1 MPERLADDREGDRG
15 PALEPTRGPGLEPV
29 RAPRLAPRRAD
40 GFRRGVLALTHAVLA
55 TPGGTGTAYQRILE
69 TAIRHVPGARGGS
82 VLERGDDGCYR
93 RIAVWGADP
102 GSPATL
108 AVGPHALP
116 RGTSAVV
123 LSDRDWAGVVPPSP
137 AAGPGGGERRRT
149 RLVVPVVVDDEPVA
163 YLLLHA
169 SDRTDTF
176 PPEAVELGAVLGR
189 LTGALVQRLRLE
201 AALRAERD
209 KLDHLAHHDPLTG
222 LPNRV
227 LLMDRLRQALA
238 RDARDGRVTGLLLL
252 DLDGFQRVN
261 DRHGH
266 EAGDLLLARLSDRLR
281 ERMRG
286 IDTVAHLGG
295 DEFALVAS
303 GLERIGDL
311 RVLAR
316 QALEASRAV
325 FDLGAVDVH
334 VGGSIGVAVA
344 PHDAEDAEGLLRNAT
359 LAMQRTKQRGRGEVT
374 FYTAAIDATMRER
387 GRLTDD
393 LRDALLTGHEVWV
406 AFQPKVDLATGACVG
421 AEALARWDHPD
432 LGPVSP
438 GLFAPLTEEA
448 GMVHALS
455 ARVYDEACAAFAGW
469 KARGLTTSWRLA
481 LNVQPQQL
489 AQGDLVSLVHAVLRR
504 HRLAATDLELEVTES
519 IAFGDAEE
527 ALEPLRVLREEG
539 ARVAIDDFGKGFSSL
554 QRLTTL
560 PVDTLK
566 IDRSFVRGMGGS
578 GRGAAV
584 VDTIAAL
591 ARAFGLGLVAEGVE
605 TALQAD
611 ALRRRGC
618 GVAQGFLY
626 SRPLRAS
633 DLPEWLEAHE
643 RRHAQAPDTA
653 GA

>member
-1 MPERLADDREGDRG
+1 MPERLADDREGERG
-15 PALEPTRGPGLEPV
+15 PEPQ
-29 RAPRLAPRRAD
+29 PRRAD
-40 GFRRGVLALTHAVLA
+40 ACLRGVVALTQAVLGA
-55 TPGGTGTAYQRILE
+55 PDAGGRPYQRLL
-69 TAIRHVPGARGGS
+69 AAAVRHVPGAGAGS
-82 VLERGDDGCYR
+82 VLERGDDGR
-93 RIAVWGADP
+93 FHRVAGWGADP
-102 GSPATL
+102 GCPATL
-108 AVGPHALP
+108 AVDADALP
-116 RGTSAVV
+116 PGASAVV
-123 LSDRDWAGVVPPSP
+123 LDDREWARVLPPSP
-137 AAGPGGGERRRT
+137 GGGRAGGERRRT
-149 RLVVPVVVDDEPVA
+149 RLVVAVVLDDEPVA
-163 YLLLHA
+163 YLVLHA
-169 SDRTDTF
+169 TDRAGAF

-189 LTGALVQRLRLE
+189 LGGALVQRRRLE
-201 AALRAERD
+201 AALRAERE

-238 RDARDGRVTGLLLL
+238 RDAREGRVTGLLLL

-281 ERMRG
+281 ERMRD

-393 LRDALLTGHEVWV
+393 LRDALLTGHQVWV
-406 AFQPKVDLATGACVG
+406 AFQPKIDLATGACVG

-469 KARGLTTSWRLA
+469 KARGLTTGWRLA

-489 AQGDLVSLVHAVLRR
+489 AQGDLVALVHAVLRR
-504 HRLAATDLELEVTES
+504 HRLEATDLELEVTES
-519 IAFGDAEE
+519 IAFGDAED

-633 DLPEWLEAHE
+633 DLPAWLEGHE
-643 RRHAQAPDTA
+643 RRRARAPDA
-653 GA
+653 DGA

>member
-1 MPERLADDREGDRG
+1 MPERPVDDREG
-15 PALEPTRGPGLEPV
+15 TR
-29 RAPRLAPRRAD
+29 ATA
-40 GFRRGVLALTHAVLA
+40 FRRGVLALTQAVLA
-55 TPGGTGTAYQRILE
+55 APDGGGMPYRRLLE
-69 TAIRHVPGARGGS
+69 VAARHVTGAQGGS
-82 VLERGDDGCYR
+82 ALARGDDGRYR
-93 RIAVWGADP
+93 LVAAWGVDP
-102 GSPATL
+102 GSSATL
-108 AVGPHALP
+108 AIEPDALP
-116 RGTSAVV
+116 RCDSAVV
-123 LSDRDWAGVVPPSP
+123 LSGADAPAFARPAPTAG
-137 AAGPGGGERRRT
+137 AAGGPDGAEGKRSS
-149 RLVVPVVVDDEPVA
+149 LVIPIVVDDDPIG

-169 SDRTDTF
+169 FDRADAF
-176 PPEAVELGAVLGR
+176 PPEAVDLGAVLGS
-189 LTGALVQRLRLE
+189 LTGALAQRLRL
-201 AALRAERD
+201 AADLRGERE

-238 RDARDGRVTGLLLL
+238 RDARDGRLTGLLLL

-266 EAGDLLLARLSDRLR
+266 EVGDRLLARLSDRLR
-281 ERMRG
+281 ERMRDV
-286 IDTVAHLGG
+286 DTVAHLGG

-303 GLERIGDL
+303 GVERIGDV
-311 RVLAR
+311 RVLAQ
-316 QALEASRAV
+316 QALAASRMA

-344 PHDAEDAEGLLRNAT
+344 PHDAEDAEGLLQNAT
-359 LAMQRTKQRGRGEVT
+359 LAMQRAKQRGRGEVT
-374 FYTAAIDATMRER
+374 FYTAAVDASMRER

-393 LRDALLTGHEVWV
+393 LRDALLTGHQVWV
-406 AFQPKVDLATGACVG
+406 AFQPKVDLATGACIG

-432 LGPVSP
+432 RGPVSP

-469 KARGLTTSWRLA
+469 KARGLTAGWRLA

-489 AQGDLVSLVHAVLRR
+489 AQGDLVALVHAVLRR
-504 HRLAATDLELEVTES
+504 HRLDMSDLELEVTES
-519 IAFGDAEE
+519 IAFGDAED

-591 ARAFGLGLVAEGVE
+591 ARAFGLALVAEGVE
-605 TALQAD
+605 TAFQAD
-611 ALRRRGC
+611 ALRRHGC

-626 SRPLRAS
+626 SRPLRAG
-633 DLPEWLEAHE
+633 DLPAWLEAHE
-643 RRHAQAPDTA
+643 RRHARTPDTA

>member
-1 MPERLADDREGDRG
+1 MPERLADDREGERG
-15 PALEPTRGPGLEPV
+15 PELEPW
-29 RAPRLAPRRAD
+29 RAD
-40 GFRRGVLALTHAVLA
+40 GCLRGVLALTHAVLA
-55 TPGGTGTAYQRILE
+55 APDAEGAPYQRLLE
-69 TAIRHVPGARGGS
+69 AAVRHVPGVGAGS
-82 VLERGDDGCYR
+82 VLERGDDGR
-93 RIAVWGADP
+93 FHRVATSGADP
-102 GSPATL
+102 GSPPPR
-108 AVGPHALP
+108 AVDPGLLP
-116 RGTSAVV
+116 AGTSAVV
-123 LSDRDWAGVVPPSP
+123 LGDSEWARVVPPSP
-137 AAGPGGGERRRT
+137 AGEPGGGERRRT
-149 RLVVPVVVDDEPVA
+149 RLVIPVVVDDEPVA
-163 YLLLHA
+163 YLVLHA
-169 SDRTDTF
+169 TDRADAF

-201 AALRAERD
+201 AALRAERE

-281 ERMRG
+281 ERMRDV
-286 IDTVAHLGG
+286 DTVAHLGG

-325 FDLGAVDVH
+325 FDLGDVDVH

-374 FYTAAIDATMRER
+374 FYTAAVDATMRER

-393 LRDALLTGHEVWV
+393 LRDALLTGHQVWV
-406 AFQPKVDLATGACVG
+406 AFQPKIDLTTGACVG

-432 LGPVSP
+432 RGPVSP

-455 ARVYDEACAAFAGW
+455 ARVYDEACAAFADW
-469 KARGLTTSWRLA
+469 KARGLTTGWRLA

-489 AQGDLVSLVHAVLRR
+489 AQGDIVSLVHAVLRR

-519 IAFGDAEE
+519 IAFGDAED
-527 ALEPLRVLREEG
+527 ALEPLQALREEG

-584 VDTIAAL
+584 VATIAAL

-611 ALRRRGC
+611 ALRRHGC

-626 SRPLRAS
+626 SRPLRAT
-633 DLPEWLEAHE
+633 DLPAWLEAHE
-643 RRHAQAPDTA
+643 RRHAQATDTA

>member
-1 MPERLADDREGDRG
+1 MPERPVDDREG
-15 PALEPTRGPGLEPV
+15 TR
-29 RAPRLAPRRAD
+29 ATA
-40 GFRRGVLALTHAVLA
+40 FRRGVLALTQAVLA
-55 TPGGTGTAYQRILE
+55 APDGGGMPYRRLLE
-69 TAIRHVPGARGGS
+69 VAARHVTGAQGGS
-82 VLERGDDGCYR
+82 ALARGDDGRYR
-93 RIAVWGADP
+93 LVAAWGVDP
-102 GSPATL
+102 GSSATL
-108 AVGPHALP
+108 AIEPDALP
-116 RGTSAVV
+116 RCDSAVV
-123 LSDRDWAGVVPPSP
+123 LSGADAPAFARPAPTAG
-137 AAGPGGGERRRT
+137 AAGGPDGAEGKRSS
-149 RLVVPVVVDDEPVA
+149 LVIPIVVDDDPIG

-169 SDRTDTF
+169 FDRADAF
-176 PPEAVELGAVLGR
+176 PPEAIDLGAVLGS
-189 LTGALVQRLRLE
+189 LTGALAQRLRL
-201 AALRAERD
+201 AADLRGERE

-238 RDARDGRVTGLLLL
+238 RDARDGRLTGLLLL

-266 EAGDLLLARLSDRLR
+266 EVGDRLLARLSDRLR
-281 ERMRG
+281 ERMRDV
-286 IDTVAHLGG
+286 DTVAHLGG

-303 GLERIGDL
+303 GVERIGDV
-311 RVLAR
+311 RVLAQ
-316 QALEASRAV
+316 QALAASRMA

-344 PHDAEDAEGLLRNAT
+344 PHDAEDAEGLLQNAT
-359 LAMQRTKQRGRGEVT
+359 LAMQRAKQRGRGEVT
-374 FYTAAIDATMRER
+374 FYTAAVDASMRER

-393 LRDALLTGHEVWV
+393 LRDALLTGHQVWV
-406 AFQPKVDLATGACVG
+406 AFQPKVDLATGACIG

-432 LGPVSP
+432 RGPVSP

-469 KARGLTTSWRLA
+469 KARGLTAGWRLA

-489 AQGDLVSLVHAVLRR
+489 AQGDLVALVHAVLRR
-504 HRLAATDLELEVTES
+504 HRLDMSDLELEVTES
-519 IAFGDAEE
+519 IAFGDAED

-591 ARAFGLGLVAEGVE
+591 ARAFGLALVAEGVE
-605 TALQAD
+605 TAFQAD
-611 ALRRRGC
+611 ALRRHGC

-626 SRPLRAS
+626 SRPLRAG
-633 DLPEWLEAHE
+633 DLPAWLEAHE
-643 RRHAQAPDTA
+643 RRHARTPDTA

>member
-1 MPERLADDREGDRG
+1 MPERPVDDREG
-15 PALEPTRGPGLEPV
+15 TR
-29 RAPRLAPRRAD
+29 ATA
-40 GFRRGVLALTHAVLA
+40 FRRGVLALTQAVLA
-55 TPGGTGTAYQRILE
+55 APDGGGMPYRRLLE
-69 TAIRHVPGARGGS
+69 VAARHVTGAQGGS
-82 VLERGDDGCYR
+82 ALARGDDGRYR
-93 RIAVWGADP
+93 LVAAWGVDP
-102 GSPATL
+102 GSSATL
-108 AVGPHALP
+108 AIEPDALP
-116 RGTSAVV
+116 RCDSAVV
-123 LSDRDWAGVVPPSP
+123 LSGADAPAFARPAPTAG
-137 AAGPGGGERRRT
+137 AAGGPDGAEGKRSS
-149 RLVVPVVVDDEPVA
+149 LVIPIVVDDDPIG

-169 SDRTDTF
+169 FDRADAF
-176 PPEAVELGAVLGR
+176 PPEAVDLGAVLGS
-189 LTGALVQRLRLE
+189 LTGALAQRLRL
-201 AALRAERD
+201 AADLRGERE

-238 RDARDGRVTGLLLL
+238 RDARDGRLTGLLLL

-266 EAGDLLLARLSDRLR
+266 EVGDRLLARLSDRLR
-281 ERMRG
+281 ERMRDV
-286 IDTVAHLGG
+286 DTVAHLGG

-303 GLERIGDL
+303 GVERIGDV
-311 RVLAR
+311 RVLAQ
-316 QALEASRAV
+316 QALAASRMA

-344 PHDAEDAEGLLRNAT
+344 PHDAEDAEGLLQNAT
-359 LAMQRTKQRGRGEVT
+359 LAMQRAKQRGRGEVT
-374 FYTAAIDATMRER
+374 FYTAAVDASMRER

-393 LRDALLTGHEVWV
+393 LRDALLRGHQVWV
-406 AFQPKVDLATGACVG
+406 AFQPKVDLATGACIG

-432 LGPVSP
+432 RGPVSP

-469 KARGLTTSWRLA
+469 KARGLTAGWRLA

-489 AQGDLVSLVHAVLRR
+489 AQGDLVALVHAVLRR
-504 HRLAATDLELEVTES
+504 HRLDMSDLELEVTES
-519 IAFGDAEE
+519 IAFGDAED

-591 ARAFGLGLVAEGVE
+591 ARAFGLALVAEGVE
-605 TALQAD
+605 TAFQAD
-611 ALRRRGC
+611 ALRRHGC

-626 SRPLRAS
+626 SRPLRAG
-633 DLPEWLEAHE
+633 DLPAWLEAHE
-643 RRHAQAPDTA
+643 RRHARTPDTA